1 MKLVI
6 LSKEPK
12 SYSTKRLLEAAKQR
26 VEKVNVID
34 PTRSYLEIEA
44 HKPGVY
50 RHGKKLEN
58 VTAIIPRIAP
68 EYVSYVSTVV
78 RQFEMLKVYSLV
90 SSLAVVRASDKLRSM
105 QLLARSGISIPKTV
119 FARRAADVEEILNI
133 VGGAPVVVKLL
144 EGTQGIGVV
153 LAETKPAA
161 RSVVE
166 AFYGLGANIL
176 VQEYIEEA
184 KGEDIRIL
192 VIGNQVAGA
201 MMRKGVEGDFRS
213 NLHRGGE
220 SYPIEL
226 TQKER
231 NIAIKATKTLGL
243 NIAGVDIVRSKRGP
257 LVIEVNPSPGIE
269 GIEKQ
274 TGKDIAGEIIDFV
287 IEKSS
292 GRRKKD
298 RIGA

>member
-1 MKLVI
+1 MKIII

-12 SYSTKRLLEAAKQR
+12 SYTTKRLLEAAKQR
-26 VEKVNVID
+26 VEHVSIID

-58 VTAIIPRIAP
+58 VNAIIPRIAP
-68 EYVSYVSTVV
+68 AYVSYISTVV

-105 QLLARSGISIPKTV
+105 QLLARSGIGIPKTV
-119 FARRAADVEEILNI
+119 FARRAADVGDILEI

-153 LAETKPAA
+153 LAETKTAA

-184 KGEDIRIL
+184 EGQDIRIL
-192 VIGNQVAGA
+192 VIGNHVAGA
-201 MMRKGVEGDFRS
+201 MMRKSFEGDFRS
-213 NLHRGGE
+213 NLHRGGK

-274 TGKDIAGEIIDFV
+274 TGNDIAGEIIDFI

-292 GRRKKD
+292 GKRKKD